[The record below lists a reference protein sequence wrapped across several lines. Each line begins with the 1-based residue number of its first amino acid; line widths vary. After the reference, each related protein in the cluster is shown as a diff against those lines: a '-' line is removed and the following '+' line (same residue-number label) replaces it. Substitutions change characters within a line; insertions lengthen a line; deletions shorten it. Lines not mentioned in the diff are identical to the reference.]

1 MRGMQAGL
9 LAILMLAGGGVP
21 CQAVTLTFIY
31 YNDLH
36 AHLTPH
42 LDIVRDAQG
51 HTSVEYK
58 GGIAKLATLVKQIR
72 ADTPHSVMMNIGD
85 TYHGGAEAMFTNG
98 NAIVAPVNALGIDV
112 GVPGNWDFA
121 YGPAVTRLRYA
132 ELNAVEKGALGL
144 VGDVMMGSG
153 DIARPNFPNLAAN
166 VTFSKPIWKKGYA
179 FLPPTLMK
187 TIGGVKVGFIGITSD
202 IVPEMHSLLATGL
215 NFLVGEPAYVELVER
230 HAHLLREQGAQ
241 LVVVMSELGIH
252 KDWQLANKIGSGLID
267 VFFSAHTHELTWQ
280 PLVGKSGARVVEAGN
295 DGWLGRMDVEVPE
308 RGKPQFKWQV
318 IAIDSKVADDPA
330 MAKLVAE
337 ARAPFLKPD
346 PNLSVPLPGIEL
358 TLHQPLNQVVGK
370 IDGLLHRREA
380 LESPFNAAWGE
391 ALRQYAQ
398 TDISLS
404 PGFRFDAV
412 LAGGKGYEDAAV
424 ARGSVT
430 VEDIYRLFPTPYTL
444 ATGKVDGARLKTL
457 IENNLSAVFAQDAF
471 ATHGGWVDALG
482 GLDVTLN
489 LMAPDGQRISA
500 LKLADGKLVHADSM
514 LSVAGCTRPKDDP
527 DVMCSYSGFADVQP
541 LINPATKAPYYV
553 QELFARLVAEGR
565 IKALPDA
572 HLHDTSG
579 QPQWPRSPWVQ
590 PVWGTK
596 Q

>member
-1 MRGMQAGL
+1 MSSQA
-9 LAILMLAGGGVP
+9 A
-21 CQAVTLTFIY
+21 TLTFMHF
-31 YNDLH
+31 NDLH

-51 HTSVEYK
+51 QSKLEQK
-58 GGIAKLATLVKQIR
+58 GGIARLATLVKLIR
-72 ADTPHSVMMNIGD
+72 ADNPHSVLMNIGD
-85 TYHGGAEAMFTNG
+85 TYHGGAEATFTNG

-121 YGPAVTRLRYA
+121 YGPAVTRLRYV
-132 ELNAVEKGALGL
+132 ELNAVEKGALRL
-144 VGDVMMGSG
+144 VGEVAMGSG

-166 VTFSKPIWKKGYA
+166 VTFSSPIWKKGDA
-179 FLPPTLMK
+179 FLPPTLLK

-202 IVPEMHSLLATGL
+202 IVPTMHSMLAMGL
-215 NFLVGEPAYVELVER
+215 NFLEGEPAYIELVER
-230 HAHLLREQGAQ
+230 HARALRGQGAQ

-252 KDWQLANKIGSGLID
+252 KDWQLANRIGSGLVD

-280 PLVGKSGARVVEAGN
+280 PLLGKSGARVVEAGN
-295 DGWLGRMDVEVPE
+295 DGWLGRMDIDVPE
-308 RGKPQFKWQV
+308 HGKPQFKWQV
-318 IAIDSKVADDPA
+318 IAIDSKVADDAA

-346 PNLSVPLPGIEL
+346 PDISVPMPGVKL
-358 TLHQPLNQVVGK
+358 TLHQPLDRVAGK

-391 ALRQYAQ
+391 ALRQAAQ
-398 TDISLS
+398 TDIGLS

-430 VEDIYRLFPTPYTL
+430 VEDIYRLFPAPYTL
-444 ATGKVDGARLKTL
+444 ATGKIDGARLKGM
-457 IENNLSAVFAQDAF
+457 IENNLSAVFSQDAF
-471 ATHGGWVDALG
+471 ATHGGWTDALG

-489 LMAPDGQRISA
+489 LLAPDGQRISA
-500 LKLADGKLVHADSM
+500 LKLADGKLVRADTQ
-514 LSVAGCTRPKDDP
+514 LRVAGCTRPQDEA
-527 DVMCSYSGFADVQP
+527 DVMCSYSGFAEVQP
-541 LINPATKAPYYV
+541 LINPATQAPYYV
-553 QELFARLVAEGR
+553 QELFAKLVAEGR

-572 HLHDTSG
+572 HLHDASG
-579 QPQWPRSPWVQ
+579 QPEWPQSPWVQ
-590 PVWGTK
+590 PVWGVK
-596 Q
+596 